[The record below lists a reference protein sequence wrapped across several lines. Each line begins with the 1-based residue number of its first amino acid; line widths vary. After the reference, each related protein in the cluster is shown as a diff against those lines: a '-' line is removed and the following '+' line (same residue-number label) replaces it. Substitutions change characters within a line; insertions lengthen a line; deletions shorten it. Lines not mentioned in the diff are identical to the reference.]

1 MLERYANFINL
12 FMGWSKH
19 LRVGTFILMKWS
31 KGLVFIRMKKK
42 LVFTRKKVGVLLF
55 FDLLCG
61 WHIIDWEWHSYVG
74 VCQRFT
80 EKEFSIKDLGEAPYM
95 LGIMIYRDRS
105 KRLVRL
111 SLNTYI
117 DKVLKQFNM
126 EQSKK
131 RVLTYVTWYTP

>member
-1 MLERYANFINL
+1 
-12 FMGWSKH
+12 
-19 LRVGTFILMKWS
+19 
-31 KGLVFIRMKKK
+31 
-42 LVFTRKKVGVLLF
+42 
-55 FDLLCG
+55 
-61 WHIIDWEWHSYVG
+61 
-74 VCQRFT
+74 
-80 EKEFSIKDLGEAPYM
+80 M